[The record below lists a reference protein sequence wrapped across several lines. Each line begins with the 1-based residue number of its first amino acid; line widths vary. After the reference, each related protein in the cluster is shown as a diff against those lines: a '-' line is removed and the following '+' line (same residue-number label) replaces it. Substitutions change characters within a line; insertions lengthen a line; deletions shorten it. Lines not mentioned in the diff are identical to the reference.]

1 MNSALRHDPITH
13 IHSTEPFEHRHDFL
27 GSDHDR
33 NAKRVWAVVA
43 LTVAMMILEIGGG
56 SLFGSLALVADG
68 WHMSTHAAALTIS
81 ALAYA
86 FARRHADDPRFAFG
100 TGKVGDLA
108 SFTSAIVLGMI
119 ALLIAYES
127 VDRLLHPAAIV
138 YNEAIAIAAL
148 GLAVNLASAWLLRD
162 DHAHH
167 HHGHEHGSGYDAH
180 AHEHGHDPRH
190 HPHHHDADLNLRSA
204 YVHVLADA
212 VTSLLAIGGL
222 LLAKF
227 QGWTFMDPIVGL
239 IGAGVIVSWAVGL
252 TRRSGA
258 MLIDAVPDP
267 SLAAEM
273 KRILESSGDAV
284 SDFHLW
290 RVGPGHYA
298 AMVSLVS
305 DDPQPPEAYKRKL
318 SALPRLSHVTVEVE
332 LCRGLQNRAAA
343 LN

>member
-1 MNSALRHDPITH
+1 MTMEGAFRQSPVTH
-13 IHSTEPFEHRHDFL
+13 IHSTAPFEHRHDFL
-27 GSDHDR
+27 GADHDR
-33 NAKRVWAVVA
+33 NATRVWAVVA

-56 SLFGSLALVADG
+56 TLFGSLALVADG

-81 ALAYA
+81 ALAYV

-108 SFTSAIVLGMI
+108 SFASAIVLGMI

-127 VDRLLHPAAIV
+127 VDRLFHPAAIV

-148 GLAVNLASAWLLRD
+148 GLAVNLVSAWLLRD
-162 DHAHH
+162 DHTH
-167 HHGHEHGSGYDAH
+167 
-180 AHEHGHDPRH
+180 HEHGHDHHH
-190 HPHHHDADLNLRSA
+190 HPHHHETDLNLRSA